1 MKAHIGKVALGLFLG
16 VATGGVGVA
25 ADEQFPGKQEIS
37 LYVGYGAGGGYD
49 QYARLLARHLG
60 RSLGEAQVVVK
71 NMPGAGS
78 LVAAHH
84 LYSSAPKDGTAIALL
99 GDNLQTNQLLGDPK
113 IRFDL
118 RRMTWIGRITN
129 VNSVLIARREA
140 AVKSAAELFTHQ
152 LVTGV
157 PGAGSS
163 PMIYLSVMNSV
174 LGTRF
179 KLVSGYRG
187 SSDIFLALERGEVEA
202 TSTALWPEIKLQRPD
217 LLEKVNIV
225 FQTGLDDAEDLPGVP
240 RAVDL
245 AKTDEERQVMRIF
258 FSYNTIGRSIAAPPD
273 VPAARAQIL
282 RRAFSKTVASSELR
296 EEAQRT
302 GLQVNPLS
310 GEELGKVINEIFSY
324 PENVVQKAKAVSPFK

>member
-1 MKAHIGKVALGLFLG
+1 MKAHIGKVVLGLFLG
-16 VATGGVGVA
+16 VASSGVGVA

-60 RSLGEAQVVVK
+60 PNLGGAQVVVK

-99 GDNLQTNQLLGDPK
+99 GDNLQINQILGDPK
-113 IRFDL
+113 VRFDL
-118 RRMTWIGRITN
+118 RKMTWIGRITN
-129 VNSVLIARREA
+129 VNSVLVARREA
-140 AVKSAAELFTHQ
+140 AVKSSADLFTHE

-174 LGTRF
+174 VGTKF
-179 KLVSGYRG
+179 KLISGYRG

-202 TSTALWPEIKLQRPD
+202 TSTALWPEIKTQRPA

-225 FQTGLDDAEDLPGVP
+225 FQTGLDAADDLPGVP

-245 AKTDEERQVMRIF
+245 AKTDEERKVMGIF
-258 FSYNTIGRSIAAPPD
+258 FSYNRIGRSIAAPPD
-273 VPAARAQIL
+273 VPAARAEIL
-282 RRAFSKTVASSELR
+282 RSAFSKTVASSELR
-296 EEAQRT
+296 AEAQRI
-302 GLQVNPLS
+302 GLQVNPLT
-310 GEELGKVINEIFSY
+310 GAELGKAVDEMFSY
-324 PENVVQKAKAVSPFK
+324 PQNVIQKAKSVSPFK